1 MNDIRNITFEQFIKN
16 SEVLVNQYARL
27 LSPFFNADAI
37 KCWKSMIYC
46 LNMEEWKKDKIWE
59 TLNGDYEIEEL
70 QKFIN

>member
-16 SEVLVNQYARL
+16 SEVLVSQYEDL
-27 LSPFFNADAI
+27 LSPFFNAEVI
-37 KCWKSMIYC
+37 KCWKAMIYC

-70 QKFIN
+70 KKFIV